1 LSFQAAPAVEGQR
14 MADRTDFSVRQ
25 RVTEA
30 ELDLAFSQ
38 LENADR
44 NLAADLGIHGV
55 VSGAVPAPHAPL
67 ADLTIDLTAP
77 GRAYDNLGQRV
88 FFGTGQTV
96 NCAVDLTGIPTDVS
110 SAGNARWV
118 AVLSPLAASAATFD
132 AHGGAATPAANSPA
146 PATREPLARPFPAH
160 RDRDTSRHA
169 GRGLTA
175 TNRRDPR
182 RGSTVT
188 APRTPP
194 RSGPGGSR

>member
-1 LSFQAAPAVEGQR
+1 MGRLDQVQLTTRDRPKLFGKPPRCAAVEPVKDVAGGGVGEALDHCRERSACTDTVQACSASAAER
-14 MADRTDFSVRQ
+14 ADVR
-25 RVTEA
+25 R
-30 ELDLAFSQ
+30 
-38 LENADR
+38 R
-44 NLAADLGIHGV
+44 GLAAGMWLSDSV
-55 VSGAVPAPHAPL
+55 VAR
-67 ADLTIDLTAP
+67 
-77 GRAYDNLGQRV
+77 GRD
-88 FFGTGQTV
+88 
-96 NCAVDLTGIPTDVS
+96 DHS
-110 SAGNARWV
+110 SAARWV

-175 TNRRDPR
+175 TNRRDRR